1 MNQSPESLCSFDI
14 TPSDFF
20 LCWYVKDCV
29 HRTSVD
35 VNATLLEE
43 EICRCGERYA
53 DPYVGRTGPS
63 TLCDQDH

>member
-1 MNQSPESLCSFDI
+1 MDQSPAPLCSFDI

-20 LCWYVKDCV
+20 LWWYVKDYV

-43 EICRCGERYA
+43 ICRHGKRYA

-63 TLCDQDH
+63 T